1 MNSITIESLK
11 KNNKYRLIHNNG
23 KHYIINLNRNKLS
36 FILPLINYITPHPLK
51 EINERELKDIKTAN
65 ISKEEKDKNDSL
77 IGWTAGI
84 GSLIGILTKSI
95 GDYMDFSTNFILNLV
110 IVLLII
116 VPLLIFKIV
125 INKKD
130 KRKIDIL
137 IENAQQSAYVW
148 PHFSILLSNI
158 LIGISSTIFLL
169 ATIYAFLFMT
179 ISNFSFIF
187 LIAFLFFIIL
197 FQNNMLYSYVEI
209 HGKMGEIKR
218 K

>member
-1 MNSITIESLK
+1 M
-11 KNNKYRLIHNNG
+11 IHNNG

-110 IVLLII
+110 IVLLVI

-125 INKKD
+125 INKKM
-130 KRKIDIL
+130 KRKL
-137 IENAQQSAYVW
+137 I
-148 PHFSILLSNI
+148 
-158 LIGISSTIFLL
+158 
-169 ATIYAFLFMT
+169 
-179 ISNFSFIF
+179 
-187 LIAFLFFIIL
+187 
-197 FQNNMLYSYVEI
+197 FQ
-209 HGKMGEIKR
+209 
-218 K
+218 